1 MPEQDNLSIEH
12 LFSLAGKTALITGG
26 SSGIGFMM
34 AKGLLAAGAKVYI
47 SSRKKEQ
54 CQQAV
59 VELSESGEC
68 TAIPADISTVDG
80 RDHLISAL
88 QEQESALD
96 ILINNAGASWGA
108 SYESYP
114 VSAFEKLL
122 NLNVTS
128 VFALTRDL
136 TPMLAINAK
145 PFEPSRVI
153 NLGSIDGLHIPSA
166 HQTGI
171 FAYSASKAAV
181 HQLTKHL
188 AVELGP
194 QQITVNAV
202 APGLFPTKMT
212 KFLLDNYQENF
223 EKNSLLGRLG
233 QAEEMAG
240 IAIYLCSRAG
250 AYTNGAIIPVDGG
263 TIVNQQ
269 HVREQ

>member
-1 MPEQDNLSIEH
+1 MPEQNNLSIEQ

-26 SSGIGFMM
+26 SSGIGYMM
-34 AKGLLAAGAKVYI
+34 AQGLLTAGATVYI
-47 SSRKKEQ
+47 TSRKTEQ
-54 CQQAV
+54 CQQAAL
-59 VELSESGEC
+59 ELSESGEC
-68 TAIPADISTVDG
+68 IAIPADISTVEG
-80 RDHLISAL
+80 RAHLISTL

-114 VSAFEKLL
+114 LNAFDKLL
-122 NLNVTS
+122 NINVTS

-145 PFEPSRVI
+145 PYEPSRVI
-153 NLGSIDGLHIPSA
+153 NLGSIDGLHITSA
-166 HQTGI
+166 HHTGT
-171 FAYSASKAAV
+171 FAYAASKAAV

-212 KFLLDNYQENF
+212 KHSLDNYQTEF

-233 QAEEMAG
+233 QPQEMAG

-250 AYTNGAIIPVDGG
+250 AYTHGAIIPIDGG

-269 HVREQ
+269 HVRE